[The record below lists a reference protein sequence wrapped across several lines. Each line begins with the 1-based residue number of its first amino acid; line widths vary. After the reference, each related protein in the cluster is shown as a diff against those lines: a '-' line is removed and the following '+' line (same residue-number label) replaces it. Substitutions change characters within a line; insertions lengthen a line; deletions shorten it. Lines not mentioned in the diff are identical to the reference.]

1 MELEDLIP
9 DEPDEPRVHI
19 VVKLVLGALAGY
31 AAKELVTHLY
41 DAIRES
47 LDSEESEEDEP
58 IEV

>member
-1 MELEDLIP
+1 
-9 DEPDEPRVHI
+9 VHI

-58 IEV
+58 IEA